1 MKKVIIHILR
11 AVLFVSILFVML
23 YFLSK
28 VMTPKTNNKEDGMFD
43 ENANAVL
50 SEAENSIDVL
60 IIGDSEVY
68 SGFIPPQ
75 IWEEHGITSYCCSTA
90 GQNMAYSL
98 DFLESAIEKQS
109 PQVLIMETNQ
119 FYRKLS
125 FDDSIM
131 NKVEKLLPIFKYHD
145 HWKTLSLSDFTLD
158 TEIEYSYSDNN
169 KGYKFVKKVIPADPT
184 NYMEQTLKSE
194 TLSQRNMSY
203 TNSIKKLCDD
213 SGIELILVSTP
224 STKNWNNKRHDG
236 MVELSKQ
243 LGVKYIDLNM
253 MTDEVPI
260 DWEKDTYDEGD
271 HMNYY
276 GAKKVTE
283 YLGNYLEKLG
293 IFEDHRGDEKYKSWD
308 DSLKAFKKMINK
320 HLKN

>member
-1 MKKVIIHILR
+1 MKKVIIHIVR
-11 AVLFVSILFVML
+11 AVIFVSILLVILF
-23 YFLSK
+23 FLSK

-50 SEAENSIDVL
+50 SEAENTIDVL

-75 IWEEHGITSYCCSTA
+75 IWEKHGITSYCCSTA

-98 DFLESAIEKQS
+98 EFLEKAIEKQS
-109 PQVLIMETNQ
+109 PKVVVMETNQ

-131 NKVEKLLPIFKYHD
+131 NKLGNILPIFKYHD

-158 TEIEYSYSDNN
+158 AETEYNYTDVN
-169 KGYKFVKKVIPADPT
+169 KGYMFVGKIVPAAPDD
-184 NYMEQTLKSE
+184 YMNQTLKSE

-203 TNSIKKLCDD
+203 TNSIKKLCDEND
-213 SGIELILVSTP
+213 IKLVLVSTP

-236 MVELSKQ
+236 MVKLAKQ
-243 LGVKYIDLNM
+243 LKCKYIDMNVL
-253 MTDEVPI
+253 TDEVPI
-260 DWEKDTYDEGD
+260 DWDKDTYDEGD

-276 GAKKVTE
+276 GASKVTE
-283 YLGNYLEKLG
+283 YLGDYLQKMG
-293 IFEDHRGDEKYKSWD
+293 IFEDHRNDDDYKSWD
-308 DSLKAFKKMINK
+308 ESLKAFKKVLKK
-320 HLKN
+320 HLKD